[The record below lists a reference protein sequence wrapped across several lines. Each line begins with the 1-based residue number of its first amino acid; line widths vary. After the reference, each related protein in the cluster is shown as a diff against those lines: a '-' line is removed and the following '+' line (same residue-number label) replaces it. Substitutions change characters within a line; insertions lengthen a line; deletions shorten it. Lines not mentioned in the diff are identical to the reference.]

1 MGVAVSAQISVYALR
16 QASLRPAIDAVCA
29 ALAAHG
35 LAPQVGPM
43 STVATGDSA
52 ELFAALRDGFERAA
66 ESGEVVLTVTVS
78 NTCPVPRAP
87 GG

>member
-1 MGVAVSAQISVYALR
+1 MAVVSAQISVYALR
-16 QASLRPAIDAVCA
+16 QASLRPAIDAVCG
-29 ALAAHG
+29 ALTAHG
-35 LAPQVGPM
+35 LAPQLGPM
-43 STVATGDSA
+43 STVAVGESGA
-52 ELFAALRDGFERAA
+52 LFAALRDGFERAA